1 MQVAT
6 HLCLYNTLYLSS
18 FGGLGLNSLH
28 LSYIL
33 SKRFLKFN
41 FLDQLLTYTML
52 DKVESDRDKEFFF
65 QSLWFANFK
74 GEKKGKGNLKWIL
87 G

>member
-6 HLCLYNTLYLSS
+6 HLCLYNTLHLSC

-33 SKRFLKFN
+33 SKRVFIQFFGSTPNLN
-41 FLDQLLTYTML
+41 HAWQSG
-52 DKVESDRDKEFFF
+52 ESDRDREFFF
-65 QSLWFANFK
+65 QSLWSANFK
-74 GEKKGKGNLKWIL
+74 GEKKGKGNLKWSL